1 MGAFVASLRV
11 FFQTCRRGAIALHLE
26 STAADLRAGSTS
38 ASCCESLMHET
49 GLSRSQARRIVR
61 KAAVL
66 YGIES
71 AASRRSRAVADTI
84 ERLLTGSSRTVCRE
98 LLTRDGGFTPEQV
111 RLILR
116 KAVVGAD
123 QEEIRR
129 ENFLAQARCEANE
142 YGEKC
147 KEFEQ
152 TKAMRFLD
160 VV

>member
-1 MGAFVASLRV
+1 MRD
-11 FFQTCRRGAIALHLE
+11 TR
-26 STAADLRAGSTS
+26 
-38 ASCCESLMHET
+38 
-49 GLSRSQARRIVR
+49 LSRRQASRIANKV
-61 KAAVL
+61 AARF
-66 YGIES
+66 GIYS

-129 ENFLAQARCEANE
+129 ENFFAQARCEANE

-152 TKAMRFLD
+152 AKAMRFLD